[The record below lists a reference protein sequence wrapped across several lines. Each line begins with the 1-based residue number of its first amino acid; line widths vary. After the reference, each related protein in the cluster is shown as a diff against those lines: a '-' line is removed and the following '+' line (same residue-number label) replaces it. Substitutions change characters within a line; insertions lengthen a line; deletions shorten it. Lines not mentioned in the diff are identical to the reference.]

1 MKKSHAVM
9 LAAGLMVLSPLA
21 SAEVVN
27 LTNSGEGASKD
38 DAVSQARKKLQD
50 ACTDRKGQA
59 DPESFEVT
67 FEKINPNPDVPKPH
81 YVDAKLKCDL
91 P

>member
-1 MKKSHAVM
+1 MKTLQGVM
-9 LAAGLMVLSPLA
+9 LAAGLLGLSPLA

-27 LTNSGEGASKD
+27 LTNSADGANKD
-38 DAVSQARKKLQD
+38 AAVAAVRKKLLD
-50 ACTDRKGQA
+50 ACTDRKGQV
-59 DPESFEVT
+59 DPDSFEVT
-67 FEKINPNPDVPKPH
+67 FERTSTNPDVPKPH